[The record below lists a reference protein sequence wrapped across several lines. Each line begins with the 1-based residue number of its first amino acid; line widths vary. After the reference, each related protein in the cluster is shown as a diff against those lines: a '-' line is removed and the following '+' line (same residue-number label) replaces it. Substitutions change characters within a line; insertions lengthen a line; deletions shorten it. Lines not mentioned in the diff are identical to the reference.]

1 MAKTNK
7 ETFPDN
13 PWNKTVSTNTFLLP
27 AELAA
32 VTKAAEF
39 AINSLFTDG
48 LELEPL
54 IEKNVP
60 WLNLTELELATGD
73 GWLEIQLSPQFDK
86 HKIIPPIFGDDLP
99 ESLTNQT
106 DIIQSKYALP
116 LYNSMVSLVNE
127 KPDMN
132 SLNKKVDELGDS
144 LE

>member
-1 MAKTNK
+1 
-7 ETFPDN
+7 
-13 PWNKTVSTNTFLLP
+13 
-27 AELAA
+27 
-32 VTKAAEF
+32 
-39 AINSLFTDG
+39 
-48 LELEPL
+48 
-54 IEKNVP
+54 
-60 WLNLTELELATGD
+60 
-73 GWLEIQLSPQFDK
+73 LSPQFVK